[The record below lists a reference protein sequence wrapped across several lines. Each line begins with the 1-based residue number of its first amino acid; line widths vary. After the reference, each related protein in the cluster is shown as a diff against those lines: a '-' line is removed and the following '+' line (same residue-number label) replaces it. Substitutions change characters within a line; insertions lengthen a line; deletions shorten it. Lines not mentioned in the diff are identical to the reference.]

1 MLGTRKIRYSFLVIL
16 LQCRSSALTNE
27 SITSA
32 LITRLR
38 TTSALD
44 DQDVQTV
51 RSLPVVVKHYQAGQ
65 AIVRDGDRPVE
76 CCLLS
81 QGFCIRSKTTS
92 NGRRQILSIHV
103 PGEIPDL
110 QSLHL
115 QVLDHD
121 LTTLTECTLG
131 FISHVSLREITR
143 RRPNV
148 AEIFWRDTLIDAA
161 MFRDWIV
168 NVGQRA
174 ASNRLAHIIVELRE
188 RLKLIGMV
196 HGARFEMPLTQEQLG
211 EAMGITSVHVSRI
224 VKQLRD
230 DNILELHRGS
240 VTVIDEQKFLELA
253 DFDGLYL
260 HQRPSL

>member
-1 MLGTRKIRYSFLVIL
+1 
-16 LQCRSSALTNE
+16 
-27 SITSA
+27 
-32 LITRLR
+32 
-38 TTSALD
+38 LD

-51 RSLPVVVKHYQAGQ
+51 RSLPVVVKHYQSGQ

-103 PGEIPDL
+103 PGDIPDL

-148 AEIFWRDTLIDAA
+148 AEVFWRDTLIDAA
-161 MFRDWIV
+161 MFREWIV

-174 ASNRLAHIIVELRE
+174 APNRLAHIVVELRE
-188 RLKLIGMV
+188 RLKVIGMV
-196 HGARFEMPLTQEQLG
+196 QGVRFEMPLTQEQLG
-211 EAMGITSVHVSRI
+211 EAMGITSVHVNRI

-230 DNILELHRGS
+230 DNILEFHRGS
-240 VTVIDEQKFLELA
+240 VRVIDEQKLLELA

>member
-1 MLGTRKIRYSFLVIL
+1 
-16 LQCRSSALTNE
+16 LQSWSSALTNE
-27 SITSA
+27 SITNA
-32 LITRLR
+32 LVTRLR
-38 TTSALD
+38 TISALD
-44 DQDVQTV
+44 DQDVQAV
-51 RSLPVVVKHYQAGQ
+51 RSLPVVLKQYQPGQ
-65 AIVRDGDRPVE
+65 AIVRDGDRPTE

-81 QGFCIRSKTTS
+81 QGFCVRSKTTS

-115 QVLDHD
+115 HVLDHD

-148 AEIFWRDTLIDAA
+148 AEVFWRDTLIDAA

-174 ASNRLAHIIVELRE
+174 APNRLVHIIVELRE
-188 RLKLIGMV
+188 RLKVIGMIQ
-196 HGARFEMPLTQEQLG
+196 GARSEMPLTQEQLG
-211 EAMGITSVHVSRI
+211 EAMGITSVHVNRI
-224 VKQLRD
+224 VKQLRE
-230 DNILELHRGS
+230 DNVLEFHRGF
-240 VTVIDEQKFLELA
+240 VTVIDEKKLLELA